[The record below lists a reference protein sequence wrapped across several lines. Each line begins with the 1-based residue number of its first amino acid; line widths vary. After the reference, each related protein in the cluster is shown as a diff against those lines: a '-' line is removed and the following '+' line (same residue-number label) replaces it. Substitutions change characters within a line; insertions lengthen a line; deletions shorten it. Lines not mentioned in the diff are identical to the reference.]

1 MRHFLTSA
9 TLALA
14 LGAPLAAADSYDVDA
29 IHTSALFKINHLGA
43 SNFWGR
49 FNDVSG
55 SLTWDGA
62 DASKSNVTITIKAD
76 SIDTNQK
83 DRDGHLK
90 GPDFFNTKQFPTF
103 TFVSKSFTKVDDANY
118 TVNGD
123 LTLAGTSKPL
133 TITVTKIGEVDV
145 PKFGHRI
152 GFDTTFVIKRSDFGI
167 KGVPGVGDE
176 VTVLISLEGVK
187 K

>member
-1 MRHFLTSA
+1 MRHFLASA

-14 LGAPLAAADSYDVDA
+14 LGAPLAAADTYEVDA

-62 DASKSNVTITIKAD
+62 DVSKSAVSITIKAD
-76 SIDTNQK
+76 SVDTNQK

-90 GPDFFNTKQFPTF
+90 GPDFFNTKQFPNF
-103 TFVSKSFTKVDDANY
+103 TFVSKSFAKVDDANY
-118 TVNGD
+118 TVNGE
-123 LTLAGTSKPL
+123 LTLAGTTKPM
-133 TITVTKIGEVDV
+133 TITVTKIGQVEH
-145 PKFGHRI
+145 PKFGVRV
-152 GFDTTFVIKRSDFGI
+152 GFDTTFTIKRSDFGI
-167 KGVPGVGDE
+167 KGVPGVGDD
-176 VTVLISLEGVK
+176 VTVLIAFEGVK